1 MRETGKSL
9 NNSIFICR
17 RYFNVIWR
25 LDPDKTRGHYQIG
38 IRLIN
43 LCDKVLCKPLYTV
56 FPSCM
61 RSGIFPTEWEIANV
75 APIHRRDAKKVS
87 KVIDL
92 YLCQHL
98 GKNLNV
104 SFTITCAQ
112 LFFGNNFISPN
123 QSGFKQGVPCINP
136 FDPNAPFLYLLKIL
150 QSFNV
155 LWCFQVVEKG
165 YIGNKLV
172 NYLLSTIH
180 DIYHSLDEG
189 YEPRGAF

>member
-9 NNSIFICR
+9 NNSIFICSR
-17 RYFNVIWR
+17 SFNVIWR

-98 GKNLNV
+98 GKNLNA
-104 SFTITCAQ
+104 SFTIIIFLETTSYPQ
-112 LFFGNNFISPN
+112 ISLVLNKVSLALTHLSPMH
-123 QSGFKQGVPCINP
+123 P
-136 FDPNAPFLYLLKIL
+136 F
-150 QSFNV
+150 
-155 LWCFQVVEKG
+155 
-165 YIGNKLV
+165 
-172 NYLLSTIH
+172 STSWKYYKASMFC
-180 DIYHSLDEG
+180 DVF
-189 YEPRGAF
+189 RW